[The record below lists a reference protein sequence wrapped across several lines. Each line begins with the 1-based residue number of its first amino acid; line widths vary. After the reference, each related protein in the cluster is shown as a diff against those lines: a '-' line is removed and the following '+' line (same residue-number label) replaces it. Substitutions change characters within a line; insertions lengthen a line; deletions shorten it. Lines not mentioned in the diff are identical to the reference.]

1 METESLF
8 GACGRIIKITLFGAP
23 LRSDSAGAVDVNKPD
38 TDLGRIKL

>member
-1 METESLF
+1 MERESLF
-8 GACGRIIKITLFGAP
+8 GACGRIIKMSLFRAP